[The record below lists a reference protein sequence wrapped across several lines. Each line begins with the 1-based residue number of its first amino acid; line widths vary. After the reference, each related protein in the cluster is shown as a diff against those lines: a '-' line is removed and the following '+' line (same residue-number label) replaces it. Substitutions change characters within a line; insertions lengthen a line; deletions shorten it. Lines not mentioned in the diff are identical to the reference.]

1 MASTSF
7 EFPDF
12 DDLLATENRPSGS
25 LWGFFDRDG
34 HKDEIGTLNLLT
46 ADVILEAA
54 KEIKHGRHIQLDL
67 PLHHPEVAGFGRLPL
82 QHNLVDMMPKGFVG
96 FDDEIHLN
104 TQSSSQWDSLKHFG
118 HQRDRKF
125 YNGLTLEEAKQS
137 SRNAI
142 HNVCQRGGIVARGIL
157 VDWLAWWEHRNQG
170 REVPPA
176 ISNHTIFVADI
187 RDVLDY
193 QKTEIK
199 QGDILLVRTGYVRWQ
214 LQASS
219 SMRASAA
226 GQGHSIG
233 MANNMETVRWLYNNH
248 FAAVAAD
255 NPAFEAT
262 PIPEECCLH
271 EWLLCH
277 WGTHIG
283 ELWNL
288 EDLSRVCKELGKW
301 SFFLTS
307 APLHVEGAVASP
319 PGAIAVF

>member
-1 MASTSF
+1 
-7 EFPDF
+7 
-12 DDLLATENRPSGS
+12 
-25 LWGFFDRDG
+25 
-34 HKDEIGTLNLLT
+34 
-46 ADVILEAA
+46 
-54 KEIKHGRHIQLDL
+54 
-67 PLHHPEVAGFGRLPL
+67 
-82 QHNLVDMMPKGFVG
+82 
-96 FDDEIHLN
+96 
-104 TQSSSQWDSLKHFG
+104 
-118 HQRDRKF
+118 
-125 YNGLTLEEAKQS
+125 
-137 SRNAI
+137 
-142 HNVCQRGGIVARGIL
+142 
-157 VDWLAWWEHRNQG
+157 
-170 REVPPA
+170 
-176 ISNHTIFVADI
+176 
-187 RDVLDY
+187 
-193 QKTEIK
+193 
-199 QGDILLVRTGYVRWQ
+199 
-214 LQASS
+214 
-219 SMRASAA
+219 MRASAA